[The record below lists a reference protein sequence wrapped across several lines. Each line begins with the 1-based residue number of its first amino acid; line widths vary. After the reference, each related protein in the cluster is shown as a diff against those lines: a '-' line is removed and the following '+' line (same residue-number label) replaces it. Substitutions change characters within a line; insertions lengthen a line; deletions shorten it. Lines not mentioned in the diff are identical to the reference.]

1 MIQRIQ
7 TVYLALAIIAIGL
20 LYFFPMATFFTDL
33 AYLKLYITG
42 VKNMAPDGT
51 VPLSIGYVAPLTV
64 VALVIAILAGITISL
79 YKNRSKQIQLTNIA
93 VLLNI
98 LTILSVLFIY
108 IPLIERR
115 TSIKADFSGSLG
127 IYLPV
132 VSLMFLVLA
141 NRAIKRD
148 DKLVRSSDRL
158 R

>member
-7 TVYLALAIIAIGL
+7 TVYLSLAIIAL
-20 LYFFPMATFFTDL
+20 AMLYFFPMASFFSEL
-33 AYLKLYITG
+33 AYLKFYITG
-42 VKNMAPDGT
+42 VRNMAPDGI
-51 VPLSIGYVAPLTV
+51 VPLSMAYVIPLILSV
-64 VALVIAILAGITISL
+64 LVIVILAGMAISL

-98 LTILSVLFIY
+98 LFILAVLFFY

-115 TSIKADFSGSLG
+115 TGVKPDFAGGVG
-127 IYLPV
+127 IYLPI

-148 DKLVRSSDRL
+148 EKIVRSSDRL

>member
-7 TVYLALAIIAIGL
+7 TVYLAFAIIAL
-20 LYFFPMATFFTDL
+20 AFLYFFPMATFLSDL
-33 AYLKLYITG
+33 AYLKFYLSG
-42 VKNMAPDGT
+42 VRNMAPDGA
-51 VPLSIGYVAPLTV
+51 VPLSMLYIAPLILC
-64 VALVIAILAGITISL
+64 ALVIVILAGMAIPL
-79 YKNRSKQIQLTNIA
+79 YKNRPRQIQLTNIA

-98 LTILSVLFIY
+98 LFILAVLFIY

-115 TSIKADFSGSLG
+115 TGVKPDYAGGIG
-127 IYLPV
+127 IYLPI

-148 DKLVRSSDRL
+148 EKIVRSSDRL

>member
-7 TVYLALAIIAIGL
+7 TVYLTLAIIAL
-20 LYFFPMATFFTDL
+20 AMLYFFPMATFISDL
-33 AYLKLYITG
+33 AYLKFFITG
-42 VKNMAPDGT
+42 LKNMAPDGA
-51 VPLSIGYVAPLTV
+51 VPLSIGYVLPLTLG
-64 VALVIAILAGITISL
+64 ALVIMILAGMAIAL
-79 YKNRSKQIQLTNIA
+79 YKNRPKQIQLTNIA

-98 LTILSVLFIY
+98 LTILSVLFVY
-108 IPLIERR
+108 IPLIER
-115 TSIKADFSGSLG
+115 TSAIKADYSGSLG

-148 DKLVRSSDRL
+148 EKLVRSSDRL